1 MMALI
6 VIWMKMAL
14 KSIEEP
20 SSDTQNTF
28 DLWMEQSE
36 LKNNFI
42 WNKSYEQLNSE
53 NILLIFLNCI
63 LTVPLNEW

>member
-28 DLWMEQSE
+28 DLWMEQLE
-36 LKNNFI
+36 LKKISFEANPT
-42 WNKSYEQLNSE
+42 SS
-53 NILLIFLNCI
+53 
-63 LTVPLNEW
+63 